1 MVDWRS
7 GSASALDAFNPVYG
21 DDAISYFP
29 DDNHTRRLEQT
40 GVYLQD
46 LIDVDQWRFSLGLR
60 QDWVSVTDKNRST
73 GSKADDDWEKFT
85 GRIGALYLFDNGLAP
100 YVSYSESFNPNAYS
114 DASGTP
120 LAPTEGK
127 QWNSA

>member
-1 MVDWRS
+1 MVVVREIADGVVAVDRVERVQRRRTVVDWRS

-46 LIDVDQWRFSLGLR
+46 LIDIDQWRFSLGLR
-60 QDWVSVTDKNRST
+60 QDWVSVTDKN
-73 GSKADDDWEKFT
+73 
-85 GRIGALYLFDNGLAP
+85 P
-100 YVSYSESFNPNAYS
+100 
-114 DASGTP
+114 
-120 LAPTEGK
+120 
-127 QWNSA
+127 